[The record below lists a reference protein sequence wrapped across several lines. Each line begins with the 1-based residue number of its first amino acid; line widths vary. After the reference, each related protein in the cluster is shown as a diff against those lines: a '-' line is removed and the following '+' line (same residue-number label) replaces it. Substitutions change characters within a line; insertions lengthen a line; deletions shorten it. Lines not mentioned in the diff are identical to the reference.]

1 MMNTEQKNNSFVNW
15 CSNIIKPNDI
25 ISNTIPKRLRDDSLM
40 CTKNNTSLFFIFC
53 VIIRIVLGMLV
64 FNKKIPKIALYIL
77 SIFIII
83 VFSYKFLEYK
93 KSWKNYPRT
102 IISYILVIIFT
113 YIDNDK
119 NNYNMAGIIM
129 LFDVLSGIESRYIAN
144 NILF

>member
-1 MMNTEQKNNSFVNW
+1 MNSKQKNNSFSNW

-25 ISNTIPKRLRDDSLM
+25 ISNTIPKRLKDESLI

-53 VIIRIVLGMLV
+53 VIIRIVLGILV
-64 FNKKIPKIALYIL
+64 FNKKISNMTLYIL

-83 VFSYKFLEYK
+83 VFSYKFLTYK
-93 KSWKNYPRT
+93 KTWKNYPRT
-102 IISYILVIIFT
+102 IISYILIIIFT
-113 YIDNDK
+113 YINNDK

>member
-1 MMNTEQKNNSFVNW
+1 MNSKQKNNSFSNW

-25 ISNTIPKRLRDDSLM
+25 ISNTIPTRLKDESLI

-53 VIIRIVLGMLV
+53 VIIRIVLGILV
-64 FNKKIPKIALYIL
+64 FNKKISNMTLYIL

-83 VFSYKFLEYK
+83 VFSYKFLTYK
-93 KSWKNYPRT
+93 KTWKNYPRT
-102 IISYILVIIFT
+102 IISYILIIIFT
-113 YIDNDK
+113 YINNDK